1 MQWYYYIAWTAIF
14 AQLLVLYYAIRN
26 YHYGLSKYGRKRQPV
41 PEPLVA
47 LIIPC
52 KGLDA
57 RFPTNIASFLKQDY
71 ANYRVFFVV
80 EERTDLAYAKIC
92 EVKEALGRESKASDI
107 QILVAGPSASCSQKI
122 HNLLYA
128 LDRVPDSAQVFAFA
142 DSDVCVHEDW
152 LSRLV
157 WPLRLPGRGAATGY
171 RWFVPTRNNL
181 ASLAMSAI
189 NAGVAQLLGNSRLN
203 HAWGGSMA
211 ICAEDFRRLN
221 LEQVWRSTLSDDLSL
236 SHAVKKAGMKVI
248 FVPGCLVPS
257 FEDTTWSGLYEFARR
272 QFLITRV
279 YVPGTWWAAFL
290 LSLGSVAGLW
300 GGLALAG
307 AAATTHA
314 EHVLLYAAVPA
325 LFFAGQV
332 LRAVLRQLVAVQV
345 LSEYG
350 PQLWRAAAA
359 DVLGCWLWSALLLLF
374 ILSSAFGQTIRW
386 RGIRYR
392 LDGPTQ
398 TEVLGN

>member
-1 MQWYYYIAWTAIF
+1 MQWYIYIAWAAIL
-14 AQLLVLYYAIRN
+14 AQLLATYHAIRN
-26 YHYGLSKYGRKRQPV
+26 YQYARSKYERKRQRV

-57 RFPTNIASFLKQDY
+57 RFQANITSFLKQDY
-71 ANYRVFFVV
+71 VNYRLFFVV
-80 EERTDLAYAKIC
+80 EEQSDPAHAKIC
-92 EVKEALGRESKASDI
+92 EVKQSLGRESKASDI
-107 QILVAGPSASCSQKI
+107 QVLVAGSSASCSQKI

-128 LDRVPDSAQVFAFA
+128 LDRVPHSTQVFAFA
-142 DSDVCVHEDW
+142 DSDVCVRPDW

-157 WPLRLPGRGAATGY
+157 WPLRQPGRRVTTGY

-181 ASLAMSAI
+181 ASLAMSAM
-189 NAGVAQLLGNSRLN
+189 NASVAQLLGNTRVN

-211 ICAEDFRRLN
+211 ILAEDFRRLN
-221 LEQVWRSTLSDDLSL
+221 IEEVWRGTLSDDLSL
-236 SHAVKKAGMKVI
+236 SHMVRKNGMKVT

-279 YVPGTWWAAFL
+279 YVPGTWWAGSL

-300 GGLALAG
+300 GGLAMAG
-307 AAATTHA
+307 YAAAVHA
-314 EHVLLYAAVPA
+314 EHILLCAAVPA
-325 LFFAGQV
+325 VFFAGQV
-332 LRAVLRQLVAVQV
+332 LRAALRQLAAMQI

-359 DVLGCWLWSALLLLF
+359 DVLGCSLWSALLFFF

-392 LDGPTQ
+392 LTSPTQ
-398 TEVLGN
+398 TEVLGS